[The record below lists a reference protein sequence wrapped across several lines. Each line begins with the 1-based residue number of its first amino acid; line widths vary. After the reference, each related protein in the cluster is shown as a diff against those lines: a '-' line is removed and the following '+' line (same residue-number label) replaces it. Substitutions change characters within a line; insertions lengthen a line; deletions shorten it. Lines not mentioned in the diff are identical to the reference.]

1 MIYSRPGTCRSP
13 DRRIVA
19 VPTNNLHQRLLLL
32 LLRCWHAFSCAEIR
46 PTERLYIT
54 AGLHRCRRARR
65 NKDTESRNKF
75 TSRAA
80 AAAPKFRL
88 RVPSKKKYRSG
99 KRTLFSRG
107 RPQIGITFG
116 RRYKV
121 LHAGWRFCIASA
133 LSAICLEKE
142 MMRGTMPGARR
153 RGRSRTAWMDNI
165 KTWAGLSAE
174 ESIRTTEDSD
184 KWRKNVHGVANPR
197 IEDG

>member
-99 KRTLFSRG
+99 KRTLFA
-107 RPQIGITFG
+107 RPAAN
-116 RRYKV
+116 RYHFWSSV
-121 LHAGWRFCIASA
+121 QSAASA

-142 MMRGTMPGARR
+142 MMQGTMPGARR
-153 RGRSRTAWMDNI
+153 QGRSFTAWMDNI

>member
-1 MIYSRPGTCRSP
+1 MPSAPAAIKTRNRGTNSLPGLP
-13 DRRIVA
+13 PQPLNFDY
-19 VPTNNLHQRLLLL
+19 
-32 LLRCWHAFSCAEIR
+32 AFQARKS
-46 PTERLYIT
+46 TEVEN
-54 AGLHRCRRARR
+54 G
-65 NKDTESRNKF
+65 
-75 TSRAA
+75 
-80 AAAPKFRL
+80 P
-88 RVPSKKKYRSG
+88 
-99 KRTLFSRG
+99 FSRG

-142 MMRGTMPGARR
+142 MMRGTMPVARR